1 MYTKQGAVIMQE
13 IEKIV
18 TELRTYFSEEEWF
31 EFKEN
36 WYEEAGIGG
45 NNCLLFYSICN

>member
-1 MYTKQGAVIMQE
+1 MQE

-18 TELRTYFSEEEWF
+18 TELRAYSSEEKWF

-45 NNCLLFYSICN
+45 NN